1 MCGLNVRYYD
11 TNSILSLDYVGNK
24 NSGSITVGTNN
35 ILSFFLLLDLP
46 IPSMASVLGNLSYY
60 TYKYY
65 QSDIVDTL
73 THTQNGKSVRWWC
86 WVQSVGWL
94 ATANIID
101 GALPLLSP

>member
-1 MCGLNVRYYD
+1 MIPL
-11 TNSILSLDYVGNK
+11 L
-24 NSGSITVGTNN
+24 
-35 ILSFFLLLDLP
+35 LSFFLLLDLS

-86 WVQSVGWL
+86 SVRWVVWL
-94 ATANIID
+94 ATANIIE
-101 GALPLLSP
+101 GALSPLSP